1 MDKPE
6 YIQKFEEKSG
16 QFLSVL
22 RLGIINNDS
31 ISETNYY
38 LMYISSQYTD
48 DKIYWTDKIL
58 KTKHGFYLYLNRYS
72 DTGSI
77 VVDIYHNP
85 EQLNELSLFVKQFIK
100 QNKK

>member
-1 MDKPE
+1 MNKPE

-22 RLGIINNDS
+22 RLGVINNES
-31 ISETNYY
+31 IIETNYF
-38 LMYISSQYTD
+38 LMYIGSLFAD
-48 DKIYWTDKIL
+48 DKMYWTEKVL
-58 KTKHGFYLYLNRYS
+58 KTKHGFYLYLNRY
-72 DTGSI
+72 DGSI
-77 VVDIYHNP
+77 IVDIYHNP

>member
-38 LMYISSQYTD
+38 LMYISS
-48 DKIYWTDKIL
+48 
-58 KTKHGFYLYLNRYS
+58 
-72 DTGSI
+72 
-77 VVDIYHNP
+77 
-85 EQLNELSLFVKQFIK
+85 
-100 QNKK
+100 

>member
-22 RLGIINNDS
+22 RLGEIFGDS
-31 ISETNYY
+31 INETNYF
-38 LMYISSQYTD
+38 LMYINSIYSD
-48 DKIYWTDKIL
+48 EKIYWTKKIL
-58 KTKHGFYLYLNRYS
+58 KTKHGFYLYLNR

-77 VVDIYHNP
+77 IIDIYHNP

-100 QNKK
+100 QNK